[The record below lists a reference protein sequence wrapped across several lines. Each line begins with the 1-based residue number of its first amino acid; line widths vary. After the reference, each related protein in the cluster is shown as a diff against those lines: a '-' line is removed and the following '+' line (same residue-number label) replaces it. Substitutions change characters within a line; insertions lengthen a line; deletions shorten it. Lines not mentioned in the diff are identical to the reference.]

1 MWPSST
7 NMRNLEISPPSL
19 NSNVLSDPHRLLKA
33 ISYAAE
39 QHVRQR
45 RKGVPSGTHKRT
57 PYINHPI
64 RVATLLAR
72 ARIEDID
79 ILSAAILH
87 DTVEDT
93 DTTPDDL
100 RRKFG
105 GTITSIVLEVT
116 DDKSLPKAER
126 RLLQIQHAPQLS
138 DAAALVKLADKV
150 DNIRDLIEEPPDW
163 TTTRVKE
170 YFQQARQVV
179 DGLRNP
185 HPNLLQWFD
194 AYYARRPTSDK

>member
-1 MWPSST
+1 M
-7 NMRNLEISPPSL
+7 
-19 NSNVLSDPHRLLKA
+19 SD
-33 ISYAAE
+33 SAA
-39 QHVRQR
+39 R
-45 RKGVPSGTHKRT
+45 VPSGTHKRT

-72 ARIEDID
+72 AGIEDID
-79 ILSAAILH
+79 ILGAAILH

-105 GTITSIVLEVT
+105 ETITNIVLEVT
-116 DDKSLPKAER
+116 DDKSLSKAER

-150 DNIRDLIEEPPDW
+150 DNIGTSSKNQTGRRCGLKILIETSQW
-163 TTTRVKE
+163 TDESHQTE
-170 YFQQARQVV
+170 E
-179 DGLRNP
+179 
-185 HPNLLQWFD
+185 
-194 AYYARRPTSDK
+194 